1 MKTIQTT
8 LKELHTFLILW
19 MTQSFSALGSS
30 MTSFALV
37 VWSYQQQGSALT
49 TSLLSICSYA
59 PYVLL
64 SVFAGALSD
73 RWDKKATMLVSD
85 TFAAL
90 CTLTVLIL
98 LQTGRL
104 EIWFLYIINALNGLM
119 NTVQQ
124 PASDV
129 AVSLLT
135 PQKHYQKVSGL
146 RSFSN
151 SLITILTPVFATA
164 LLAYTSIQGV
174 ILFDLGT
181 FIVAFVTLFFFIR
194 IPQPAREDTHKEA
207 PLHAALEG
215 LRYLKANLGI
225 LHLILFLAVINFTAS
240 VFNAALPA
248 MMLSR
253 QGAGESALAL
263 VNTFSGLATLAGSVL
278 VSVMPPPKSRVRVIC
293 NSLLLAMSTENLFL
307 AFGRSTPVWC
317 FGAILGWICI
327 PFMNANMD
335 VLFRTKIPIEM
346 QGRVYSARN
355 TLQFFTIPVGYFCGG
370 ILVDRVFEPF
380 MAAQPPGGLWAT
392 LLGSGKGS
400 GAALLFLVLG
410 VIGAL
415 SCLPFRWDRKIWAL
429 ES

>member
-1 MKTIQTT
+1 MKSIQTT

-181 FIVAFVTLFFFIR
+181 FIVAFVTLFFFHSDSAARQGRYPQRSSAARRAGRASIFEGKPGDSASDPVSRRYQFYRFRIQCRFACHDAVQAGRGRIR
-194 IPQPAREDTHKEA
+194 VGPGQHLFRPCDTGWKR
-207 PLHAALEG
+207 PCLRHAATQ
-215 LRYLKANLGI
+215 K
-225 LHLILFLAVINFTAS
+225 
-240 VFNAALPA
+240 P
-248 MMLSR
+248 
-253 QGAGESALAL
+253 GA
-263 VNTFSGLATLAGSVL
+263 
-278 VSVMPPPKSRVRVIC
+278 RH
-293 NSLLLAMSTENLFL
+293 
-307 AFGRSTPVWC
+307 
-317 FGAILGWICI
+317 
-327 PFMNANMD
+327 
-335 VLFRTKIPIEM
+335 
-346 QGRVYSARN
+346 
-355 TLQFFTIPVGYFCGG
+355 LQFPASGHEHGEFFPRLRAQYAR
-370 ILVDRVFEPF
+370 LVFRRDPRVDLHSIHERQYGRP
-380 MAAQPPGGLWAT
+380 
-392 LLGSGKGS
+392 
-400 GAALLFLVLG
+400 
-410 VIGAL
+410 
-415 SCLPFRWDRKIWAL
+415 LPHQN
-429 ES
+429 SH

>member
-1 MKTIQTT
+1 MKSIQTT

-135 PQKHYQKVSGL
+135 PQKTLSEGQ
-146 RSFSN
+146 R
-151 SLITILTPVFATA
+151 PA
-164 LLAYTSIQGV
+164 
-174 ILFDLGT
+174 
-181 FIVAFVTLFFFIR
+181 LFFQFADYD
-194 IPQPAREDTHKEA
+194 P
-207 PLHAALEG
+207 HAGVCNRAAG
-215 LRYLKANLGI
+215 LYQHSGRY
-225 LHLILFLAVINFTAS
+225 S
-240 VFNAALPA
+240 V
-248 MMLSR
+248 
-253 QGAGESALAL
+253 
-263 VNTFSGLATLAGSVL
+263 
-278 VSVMPPPKSRVRVIC
+278 
-293 NSLLLAMSTENLFL
+293 
-307 AFGRSTPVWC
+307 
-317 FGAILGWICI
+317 
-327 PFMNANMD
+327 
-335 VLFRTKIPIEM
+335 
-346 QGRVYSARN
+346 
-355 TLQFFTIPVGYFCGG
+355 
-370 ILVDRVFEPF
+370 
-380 MAAQPPGGLWAT
+380 
-392 LLGSGKGS
+392 
-400 GAALLFLVLG
+400 
-410 VIGAL
+410 
-415 SCLPFRWDRKIWAL
+415 
-429 ES
+429 